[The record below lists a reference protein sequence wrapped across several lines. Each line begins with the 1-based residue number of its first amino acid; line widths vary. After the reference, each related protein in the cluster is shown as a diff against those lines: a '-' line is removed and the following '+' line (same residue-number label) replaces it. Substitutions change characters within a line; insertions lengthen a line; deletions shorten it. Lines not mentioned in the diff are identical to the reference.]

1 MGTICVWKFEEKMR
15 KLNPSKRI
23 HKPNYIIQRYN
34 KCKVKARLSAMP
46 FLLHTW
52 PCSPKE
58 EAIGEIIFKYRLLV
72 NGIQSSGMLWWCPC
86 SYTLK
91 RISEKTREIQ
101 EKKMLVHIMFYDLH
115 ISLTRTRFSIYAS
128 FFGEPR
134 VFSNRVIET

>member
-46 FLLHTW
+46 FFVQKW

-58 EAIGEIIFKYRLLV
+58 EAMGEIIFKYRLLV
-72 NGIQSSGMLWWCPC
+72 NEIQSSGMLWWCPC
-86 SYTLK
+86 PNTLK
-91 RISEKTREIQ
+91 RISENTSEIQ
-101 EKKMLVHIMFYDLH
+101 EKGKTDVSSSRQVYQRTILVHIMFYDLYTSH
-115 ISLTRTRFSIYAS
+115 CVKPEL
-128 FFGEPR
+128 G
-134 VFSNRVIET
+134 